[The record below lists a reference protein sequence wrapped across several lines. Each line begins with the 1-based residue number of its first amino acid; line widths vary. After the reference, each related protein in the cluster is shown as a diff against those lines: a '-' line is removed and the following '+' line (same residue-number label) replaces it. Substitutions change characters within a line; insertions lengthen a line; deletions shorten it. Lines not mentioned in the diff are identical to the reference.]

1 MPSEGRAALAL
12 ATVVLVLLTRYR
24 HRSGV
29 AGRGRPP
36 DPRVGLHH
44 LHHDHQLADLGRP
57 CRTAV
62 PRGDPLP
69 LVHGPQPAAAG
80 HHGHLT
86 GDRRRPGTT
95 ACPRANLDLD
105 QLGLTGAFIVPA
117 GATATVLAPRPI
129 SLLNLPVNQDACKNV
144 HVHLHVHGHRLVLG
158 RLEPAEPHPDPHEP
172 PPAPESPAKVGTA
185 TQLSVG
191 PNPVA
196 VGQTV
201 TITSRVARTTG
212 AVTGTGTAG
221 ASAIP
226 TGAVS
231 FYLRAPSGAQT
242 LLGTIPLD
250 AQGVASLRLTSLP
263 PGSGSLYAVYTGTD
277 TFAGSTS
284 PVVPQSIIAPPAECT
299 GTYSTSIIG
308 TPGSPV
314 IKGTTGNDFI
324 YAVGGNY
331 KVSGGKGN
339 DCLVVGD
346 GNNVISDGTG
356 ADVVIAGNG
365 RNTITVTG
373 SRNTVVVGDGNGN
386 RVTVK
391 GAKKGKKFIKPSS
404 NRITIGDGARNR
416 VTLRR
421 GTNNQITVGNGASN
435 RVTVRKGPGT
445 SSPLAMASQSRE
457 REGLQEQRHRRQR
470 QQEPHHAA
478 QGHQEPHHRR
488 HGQVQPSHDTG
499 GQQAHQHLLPAHA
512 AALVARRAGGL
523 LPRHHRPMQ
532 GGDPR

>member
-1 MPSEGRAALAL
+1 MPS
-12 ATVVLVLLTRYR
+12 
-24 HRSGV
+24 
-29 AGRGRPP
+29 
-36 DPRVGLHH
+36 
-44 LHHDHQLADLGRP
+44 
-57 CRTAV
+57 
-62 PRGDPLP
+62 
-69 LVHGPQPAAAG
+69 
-80 HHGHLT
+80 
-86 GDRRRPGTT
+86 
-95 ACPRANLDLD
+95 
-105 QLGLTGAFIVPA
+105 

-129 SLLNLPVNQDACKNV
+129 SLRNLPVNQDACKNSTFTFTFT
-144 HVHLHVHGHRLVLG
+144 GTG
-158 RLEPAEPHPDPHEP
+158 WYSDGSNPQNPTDPQN
-172 PPAPESPAKVGTA
+172 PPAPDSPAKVGTA

-201 TITSRVARTTG
+201 TMTSRVARTTG

-263 PGSGSLYAVYTGTD
+263 PGSGSLFAVYTGTD
-277 TFAGSTS
+277 AFAGSTS

-308 TPGSPV
+308 TPGSPI
-314 IKGTTGNDFI
+314 IKGTKGNDFI

-331 KVSGGKGN
+331 KVSGGKGD

-356 ADVVIAGNG
+356 ADVVIVGNG

-391 GAKKGKKFIKPSS
+391 GAKKGKKLIKPSS
-404 NRITIGDGARNR
+404 NRITIGDGAQNR
-416 VTLRR
+416 VTVRR
-421 GTNNQITVGNGASN
+421 GTKNQITAGNGASN
-435 RVTVRKGPGT
+435 RVTVRKGSRNLITIGDGDANRVSLRGSKSSVTVGNGSKNHISVGKGT
-445 SSPLAMASQSRE
+445 KNRIVVGKGNRRPFD
-457 REGLQEQRHRRQR
+457 QRHWEPRQ
-470 QQEPHHAA
+470 
-478 QGHQEPHHRR
+478 
-488 HGQVQPSHDTG
+488 
-499 GQQAHQHLLPAHA
+499 L
-512 AALVARRAGGL
+512 
-523 LPRHHRPMQ
+523 
-532 GGDPR
+532 